1 MKTLIIILFICPILQ
16 AQVISTIPHVYQ
28 GQEYDYLPH
37 DGIDYLPFAL
47 STDSDSLFNK
57 LYQNSLIMAGLAE
70 SAYFQNEE
78 WVNECRLDSQRVIDF
93 YIDQFM
99 PLIDLVSNQWNTLR
113 NIQTD
118 PIAIDNFA
126 LADPFAQ
133 RALSDV
139 RDAIIGYVAL
149 FDTVE
154 CDQQHPFL
162 NGYVSD
168 MARARYFYEQIVLG
182 IAPYYNRH
190 PKNPLNLRR

>member
-1 MKTLIIILFICPILQ
+1 MKTIMLLLLSWGIN
-16 AQVISTIPHVYQ
+16 AQVLTTLPHVIE
-28 GQEYDYLPH
+28 GVEYDYMPH
-37 DGIDYLPFAL
+37 GEVDHLPFAL
-47 STDSDSLFNK
+47 GADPDSLFNE
-57 LYQNSLIMAGLAE
+57 LYYNALTLAGYAE

-93 YIDQFM
+93 YLNHFR
-99 PLIDLVSNQWNTLR
+99 PRIDLARDQWNALR

-118 PIAIDNFA
+118 PVAIDNFA

-139 RDAIIGYVAL
+139 QDAIDGYVGL
-149 FDTVE
+149 MYTVE
-154 CDQQHPFL
+154 CDQQNPQL

-182 IAPYYNRH
+182 LSPYYNRH
-190 PKNPLNLRR
+190 PKNPLR